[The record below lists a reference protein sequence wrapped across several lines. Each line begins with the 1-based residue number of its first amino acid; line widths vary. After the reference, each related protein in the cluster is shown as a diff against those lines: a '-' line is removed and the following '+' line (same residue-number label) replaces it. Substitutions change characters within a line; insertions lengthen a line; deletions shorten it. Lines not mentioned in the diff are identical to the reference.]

1 MSTTTHIRETLVKL
15 ARQYPPALVEEQLSD
30 VRRVAFH
37 ISLVISEKEPNRR
50 ICDLGGGIGL
60 FSVGCAA
67 LGMSCVLADDF
78 GDEVNQQ
85 YGDEQFALHK
95 KLGVDIVGKDVISER
110 LDFEP
115 GSFDAFTCF
124 DAMEHWH
131 HSPKALFREIRRFL
145 KPGGW
150 FILGGPNC
158 VNLRKRISAPLGI
171 GKWSGMGDWYE
182 KTTFRG
188 HVREPDVDD
197 LRYIAK
203 DLKLRNVRILGRNWL
218 GYHSAFKWV
227 RIGTPVFDRA
237 LRLFPSLCS
246 DIYLVGQR

>member
-1 MSTTTHIRETLVKL
+1 MSTTTHIREILVDL
-15 ARQYPPALVEEQLSD
+15 ARQYPPALVEGQLSD

-78 GDEVNQQ
+78 GDKVNQQ

-95 KLGVDIVGKDVISER
+95 KLGVDIVAKDVISER

-115 GSFDAFTCF
+115 ESFDAFTCF

-131 HSPKALFREIRRFL
+131 HSPKVLFGEIRQAL
-145 KPGGW
+145 KPCGL

-197 LRYIAK
+197 LQYIA
-203 DLKLRNVRILGRNWL
+203 DDMKLRNVRILGRNWL
-218 GYHSAFKWV
+218 GYHSTFKWV
-227 RIGTPVFDRA
+227 RIGMPLFDHA
-237 LRLFPSLCS
+237 LRLLPSLCS
-246 DIYLVGQR
+246 DIYLVGQK